1 MMLEMNHIRS
11 LYYKYEVLFLKSCA
25 KFDMMNKDID
35 TISIYSYNSLYRC
48 DICVMCACP

>member
-1 MMLEMNHIRS
+1 MSS

-35 TISIYSYNSLYRC
+35 TNSIYVTGFTKTIPIGTRNEIQFVADY
-48 DICVMCACP
+48 